1 MRSTNDS
8 DHLRRRIV
16 QKIEPYV
23 STTHERFEALKQL
36 RDAGIP
42 TVVWLAPILPFI
54 NDTEANLRGI
64 LDYCIEAGVYGIIC
78 FGMGLTLRDGNRE
91 YFYQQLDRHFPGLK
105 NAISTPTEIS
115 MLSTVPTVNS

>member
-1 MRSTNDS
+1 MS
-8 DHLRRRIV
+8 
-16 QKIEPYV
+16 V
-23 STTHERFEALKQL
+23 SEALKQL

-78 FGMGLTLRDGNRE
+78 FGMSLTLRDGNRE

-115 MLSTVPTVNS
+115 TLSTVPTVNS